1 MCETIRSLGD
11 PVRGHLRVH
20 RPYRLAVGGSC
31 REWAARLGFLWRGT
45 MRAIGALREAEEPD
59 HTSKVPVYSHYVGTN
74 VASFDIANNIFVA
87 TDIDNDE
94 ILLKKFT

>member
-1 MCETIRSLGD
+1 
-11 PVRGHLRVH
+11 
-20 RPYRLAVGGSC
+20 
-31 REWAARLGFLWRGT
+31 